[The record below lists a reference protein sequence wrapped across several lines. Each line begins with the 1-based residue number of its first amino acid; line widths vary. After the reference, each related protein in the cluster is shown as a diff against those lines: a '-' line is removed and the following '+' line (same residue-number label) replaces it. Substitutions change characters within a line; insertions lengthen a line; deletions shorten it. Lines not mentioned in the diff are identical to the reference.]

1 MKKGYLAYVAY
12 VVYNLMDGHDL
23 DPVRVFNKLGDPVD
37 AIHQEMEDNEDS
49 ALISE
54 MTGTGTVYKE
64 YDRSYNIKEVD
75 VYD

>member
-1 MKKGYLAYVAY
+1 MKKGYLAY

-23 DPVRVFNKLGDPVD
+23 EPVGVFNKLGDAVD
-37 AIHQEMEDNEDS
+37 TIHQEMEDNEDS

-54 MTGTGTVYKE
+54 MMGTGIVYKE
-64 YDRSYNIKEVD
+64 EDRSYNIEEID